1 MSAFSRR
8 DFLRQGSL
16 AAAGMGF
23 VPSLMALVPESEYR
37 DHIKISSNENP
48 YGPSPAAREAMIRA
62 VSASNRY
69 PWTVTG
75 ELRER
80 IGTFYGLNKAHVLVG
95 AGSSELLGLTAAWA
109 ADSPGE
115 LLAAYPTFKLWFNAA
130 SQFGLRVRSV
140 PLTAAKVHDLPAME
154 AAIGPDTR
162 LVYLVNPHNP
172 TGTIVPEA
180 DLRAAIHRMTARTL
194 VLLDEA
200 YIEYTGADGLTDMLD
215 THPNLIIARTF
226 SKIHGLAGA
235 RAGYILA
242 HPDTIEAM
250 TRWHVWPNAGMS
262 AVSLAGALASLEDH
276 AFMDMVRRRNAEV
289 RDTVS
294 RELSGMGIPVIPS
307 HTSFLYYDTS
317 ALPTELATAATAADI
332 HGVRTYEE
340 GTAWR
345 RTSIGTMAEMERFLE
360 VVREV
365 AGS

>member
-1 MSAFSRR
+1 MSVFNRR

-16 AAAGMGF
+16 AAVGMGF
-23 VPSLMALVPESEYR
+23 LPSLMALVPDSEFR

-48 YGPSPAAREAMIRA
+48 YGPSPAAREAMVRS
-62 VSASNRY
+62 VSTCNRY
-69 PWTVTG
+69 PWAVTG
-75 ELRER
+75 ILREA
-80 IGTFYGLNKAHVLVG
+80 IAGYYGLGTGQVLVG
-95 AGSSELLGLTAAWA
+95 AGSSELLGVVAAFA
-109 ADSPGE
+109 ARQPGE

-130 SQFGLRVRSV
+130 THFGLQLHNV
-140 PLTAAKVHDLPAME
+140 PLTAGKWHDLPAME
-154 AAIGPDTR
+154 AAISDKTR

-172 TGTIVPEA
+172 TGTLLPEA
-180 DLRAAIHRMTARTL
+180 DLRATVSRIAARTL

-200 YIEYTGADGLTDMLD
+200 YIEYTGGTGLTDMLD
-215 THPNLIIARTF
+215 AHPNLIIARTF

-242 HPDTIEAM
+242 HVDTIAALAG
-250 TRWHVWPNAGMS
+250 WQAWPNAGMS

-294 RELSGMGIPVIPS
+294 QELSGMGIPVIPS

-317 ALPTELATAATAADI
+317 TLPRELATAATAADI
-332 HGVRTYEE
+332 QGVRTYEE

-345 RTSIGTMAEMERFLE
+345 RTSIGTMSEMERFLD

-365 AGS
+365 SGS